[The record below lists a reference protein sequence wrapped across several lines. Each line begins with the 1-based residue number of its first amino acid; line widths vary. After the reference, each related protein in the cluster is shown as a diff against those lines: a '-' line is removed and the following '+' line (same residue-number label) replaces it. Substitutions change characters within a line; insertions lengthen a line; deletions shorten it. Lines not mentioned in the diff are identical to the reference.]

1 MARRANRGETSL
13 RAAIGGISGV
23 VLILLLAPTLVV
35 VIVSFTSGFSLKFP
49 PPGYS
54 LRWYAALAD
63 AWQLQFAARN
73 SLQIAIVTTVLTV
86 SAGVPA
92 ALRSRDRGAPRRG
105 LSTASS
111 CRPWCCRRSPS
122 DWRL

>member
-1 MARRANRGETSL
+1 VARRANRGETSL

-63 AWQLQFAARN
+63 A
-73 SLQIAIVTTVLTV
+73 
-86 SAGVPA
+86 
-92 ALRSRDRGAPRRG
+92 
-105 LSTASS
+105 
-111 CRPWCCRRSPS
+111 
-122 DWRL
+122 